1 MSEQP
6 GEVNTSSE
14 DEIETEVDTNVN
26 VVSDVNV
33 VNVDVEPPSIKDLEK
48 YLSQVSNEEGYDSG
62 DV

>member
-6 GEVNTSSE
+6 SEVNTSSE
-14 DEIETEVDTNVN
+14 DEIETEVDSSIN

-33 VNVDVEPPSIKDLEK
+33 VNVDVEPPDIKELEK
-48 YLSQVSNEEGYDSG
+48 YLSQVANEEGYDSG